1 MSDNKKTILFD
12 IDNILRK
19 ITVEEGQRVAELG
32 CGNFGF
38 FVWPLARLVGRRGQV
53 YAVDILKST
62 LDEIKRQALK
72 ENFPQVKI
80 VWSNLEIFKATA
92 IETSSL
98 DTALLVNILHQSDKK
113 IEIIREAIRLLKRGG
128 KLLIVEWENTDS
140 PLGPSL
146 EKRVKLDAL
155 KSAAPK
161 IGLDIKEEFTA
172 GPYHY
177 GLILTKL

>member
-1 MSDNKKTILFD
+1 MPDNKKTTLFD
-12 IDNILRK
+12 IESILRK
-19 ITVEEGQRVAELG
+19 IAVEEGQKAAELG

-62 LDEIKRQALK
+62 LDEIKRHALK
-72 ENFPQVKI
+72 DNLPQVKT

-92 IETSSL
+92 VETSSL
-98 DTALLVNILHQSDKK
+98 DHALLVNVLHQSEKK
-113 IEIIREAIRLLKRGG
+113 IEILRETIRLLKRGG
-128 KLLIVEWENTDS
+128 KLLIVEWENTDT
-140 PLGPSL
+140 PLGPNP
-146 EKRVKLDAL
+146 EKRVKIESL
-155 KSAAPK
+155 KNAAPK
-161 IGLDIKEEFTA
+161 IGLDLIEEFPA

>member
-1 MSDNKKTILFD
+1 MSDNKKTALFD
-12 IDNILRK
+12 IDSILRK
-19 ITVEEGQRVAELG
+19 ITIEENQKVAELG

-38 FVWPLARLVGRRGQV
+38 FVWPLAKLVGRRGEV

-62 LDEIKRQALK
+62 LEEIKRQALK
-72 ENFPQVKI
+72 ENLPQIKTI
-80 VWSNLEIFKATA
+80 WSNLELFKATN

-98 DTALLVNILHQSDKK
+98 DCALLINVLYQSEKRTD
-113 IEIIREAIRLLKRGG
+113 IIREAIRLLKRNG

-140 PLGPSL
+140 PLGPKP
-146 EKRVKLDAL
+146 EKRVKLDSL

-161 IGLDIKEEFTA
+161 LGLDIKESFVA

-177 GLILTKL
+177 GIILTKL

>member
-19 ITVEEGQRVAELG
+19 ISVEEGQKVAELG

-38 FVWPLARLVGRRGQV
+38 FVWPLAKLVGRRGQV
-53 YAVDILKST
+53 FAVDVLKST
-62 LDEIKRQALK
+62 LEEIHHQALK
-72 ENFPQVKI
+72 ENLPQVKTI
-80 VWSNLEIFKATA
+80 WSNLEIFKATD

-98 DTALLVNILHQSDKK
+98 DVALLVNVLHQSDKR
-113 IEIIREAIRLLKRGG
+113 IEIMREAIRLLKRGG

-146 EKRVKLDAL
+146 EKRVKLESL
-155 KSAAPK
+155 KAAAPK
-161 IGLDIKEEFTA
+161 IGLDIKEEFPA

-177 GLILTKL
+177 GLVLTKL

>member
-1 MSDNKKTILFD
+1 MSDNKKTVLFD
-12 IDNILRK
+12 IENILRK
-19 ITVEEGQRVAELG
+19 ITVEEGQKVAELG

-62 LDEIKRQALK
+62 LDEIRRQALR

-80 VWSNLEIFKATA
+80 VWSNLEIFKATGV
-92 IETSSL
+92 ETSSL
-98 DTALLVNILHQSDKK
+98 DSALLVNVLYQSDKR
-113 IEIIREAIRLLKRGG
+113 IEILREAIRLLKRGG
-128 KLLIVEWENTDS
+128 KLLIVEWGNADS
-140 PLGPSL
+140 PLGPTL
-146 EKRVKLDAL
+146 DKRVKLDSL
-155 KSAAPK
+155 KVAAPK
-161 IGLDIKEEFTA
+161 IGLDVKEEFSA